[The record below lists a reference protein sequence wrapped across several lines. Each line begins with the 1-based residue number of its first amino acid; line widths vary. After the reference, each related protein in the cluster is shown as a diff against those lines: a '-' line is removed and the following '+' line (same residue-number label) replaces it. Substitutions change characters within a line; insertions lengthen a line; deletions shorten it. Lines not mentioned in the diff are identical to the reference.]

1 MRLVINGG
9 TMKRQDVS
17 YLNHY
22 LLTAKER
29 ERCDEVKTIKKVRK
43 LTLTEKIE
51 LYDKVK
57 LLNLTEHLMLDITIV
72 PDYEVNHFE
81 GKYGQYSALGQNI
94 LGNVIS
100 SDFHCE
106 SVNYKIVSASGMR
119 S

>member
-57 LLNLTEHLMLDITIV
+57 LLDIMIV
-72 PDYEVNHFE
+72 PEHEVNHFE
-81 GKYGQYSALGQNI
+81 GKYGQYSELGQNI